1 MTPFKR
7 NLSKLLFIALV
18 LALGTIISGV
28 IYYFKMDSNE
38 DTLNTLLFRELKQI
52 EGTLHRSFDKVKVT
66 SQYILADDNDQQQC
80 DVNQDVLKT
89 AIEKL
94 SVSDD
99 LAAIRVEEKVRV
111 SSPPSSSYVLSLANY
126 DDICKV

>member
-52 EGTLHRSFDKVKVT
+52 EGTLHRRYDKVKFT
-66 SQYILADDNDQQQC
+66 SQFILADDNDKQQ
-80 DVNQDVLKT
+80 
-89 AIEKL
+89 
-94 SVSDD
+94 
-99 LAAIRVEEKVRV
+99 
-111 SSPPSSSYVLSLANY
+111 
-126 DDICKV
+126 